1 MATNRTITACIVMA
15 MVIAVGNALQCHQ
28 CGQYNDG
35 VGSITPCLNYTD
47 QSAHLYL
54 KDCPRSSD
62 KFCIVSI
69 KSINQLNHLFLSIYH
84 FILCQFFT

>member
-1 MATNRTITACIVMA
+1 MATIIQNKLLF
-15 MVIAVGNALQCHQ
+15 VILLIKSLLFVDALKCYQ

-47 QSAHLYL
+47 KTAAFYL

-62 KFCIVSI
+62 AYCIVS
-69 KSINQLNHLFLSIYH
+69 
-84 FILCQFFT
+84 